1 MHKYGTIKMVS
12 LIIKKLET
20 LKCLTVDLVPKI
32 VIINVKSKNFNK
44 YLIHF

>member
-1 MHKYGTIKMVS
+1 MHKYGTIKMIS
-12 LIIKKLET
+12 LIIKQLET